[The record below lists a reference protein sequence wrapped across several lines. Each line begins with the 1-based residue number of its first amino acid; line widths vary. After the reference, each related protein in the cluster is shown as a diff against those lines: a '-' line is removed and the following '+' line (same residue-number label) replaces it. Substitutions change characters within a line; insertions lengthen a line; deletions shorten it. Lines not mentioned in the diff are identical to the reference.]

1 MSLIIM
7 NKSLTLSLKLFVTTS
22 ILVGLFA
29 ALVTPS
35 AVAKP
40 GDGGSSS
47 GGGKGVGTGGSCENQ
62 VQQSSC

>member
-35 AVAKP
+35 AVAKW
-40 GDGGSSS
+40 GDKGSSS
-47 GGGKGVGTGGSCENQ
+47 GVGTGGGTGGTCEKQ
-62 VQQSSC
+62 MQQSSC

>member
-1 MSLIIM
+1 M

-29 ALVTPS
+29 ALVIPS

-47 GGGKGVGTGGSCENQ
+47 GGGTGGSCEKQ

>member
-35 AVAKP
+35 AVAKW
-40 GDGGSSS
+40 GDGGDK
-47 GGGKGVGTGGSCENQ
+47 GGDKGVGTGGSCEKQ